1 MATKNPCFT
10 QYKPNYLLL
19 YAYLIFGL
27 YKSLHMLIADIITYL
42 ETLAPP
48 TLQEGY
54 DNAGLITGN
63 ATWEC
68 SGVICSLDVTEEV
81 IREAIANNCNLI
93 VAHHPIVFNGLKK
106 ITGKNYVERT
116 VIAAIKNDI
125 AIYAIHTNLDNT
137 ITGVNGKIAELLGL
151 QNVQVLQPKAGQL
164 QKLITFVPLQQAA
177 QVRDAIFNAGGGQI
191 SNYTECSFNTDG
203 VGTFKAG
210 DGTNPYVGN
219 VGEQHQEAETR
230 VEIIFAAHL
239 QQTII
244 AAMKAAHPYEEVA
257 YDIIPLLNEHR
268 QTGAG
273 LVGNLPKPVPEI
285 EFLQILKKV
294 FQVPVI
300 KHTALLQKNIQR
312 VALCGGAGSFL
323 INNALRNK
331 ADIFITGDMKY
342 HEFFDADNRLIIAD
356 IGHYESEQFT
366 INLLADSLA
375 KKFTTFAVLKTKAN
389 TNPVRY
395 FY

>member
-1 MATKNPCFT
+1 MV
-10 QYKPNYLLL
+10 
-19 YAYLIFGL
+19 
-27 YKSLHMLIADIITYL
+27 IADIIQYL

-48 TLQEGY
+48 GLQESY
-54 DNAGLITGN
+54 DNAGLITGQSG
-63 ATWEC
+63 WEC
-68 SGVICSLDVTEEV
+68 TGILCSLDTTEAIIE
-81 IREAIANNCNLI
+81 EAIANNCNLI
-93 VAHHPIVFNGLKK
+93 VAHHPIVFGGLKK
-106 ITGKNYVERT
+106 INGKNYVERT

-125 AIYAIHTNLDNT
+125 AIYAIHTNLDNVMH
-137 ITGVNGKIAELLGL
+137 GVNGKIAEVLGL
-151 QNVQVLQPKAGQL
+151 QQVQVLQPKAGQL
-164 QKLITFVPLQQAA
+164 QKLITFVPHQQAE
-177 QVRDAIFNAGGGQI
+177 QVRAAIFNAGGGHI
-191 SNYTECSFNTDG
+191 SNYSECSFNTEG
-203 VGTFKAG
+203 TGTFNAG
-210 DGTNPYVGN
+210 EGTNPYIGN
-219 VGEQHQEAETR
+219 IGEQHHEPETR
-230 VEIIFAAHL
+230 IEIIFPAWL
-239 QQTII
+239 QDAVIK
-244 AAMKAAHPYEEVA
+244 AMQAAHPYEEVA
-257 YDIIPLLNEHR
+257 YDIIPLLNQHH

-273 LVGNLPKPVPEI
+273 LVGNLPQAMPETD
-285 EFLQILKKV
+285 FLQILKKL

-323 INNALRNK
+323 INNALRSG

-366 INLLADSLA
+366 INLLADGLA